1 MGRAIIPIRDLTR
14 RPVELGRIRIG
25 TSRPGKKAGDKV
37 PVQSDTFRL
46 TSSDRTALD
55 QVAGHYGGTVKPWS
69 DPKAAEGQFEVIT
82 TAPEIRIALPED
94 PLGGT
99 PMYEL
104 YGGKGRERW
113 CDGERCEVWN
123 KGPDG
128 PEPSEVACFCVKN
141 GELECK
147 PTVHL
152 SVILPDVRGIGTW
165 RLTTHSWNAA
175 QEMPAMVA
183 LIHSLQGKGIQ
194 RGVLRIERKRSVQAG
209 QTRKFPVPT
218 LGLDASVEEL
228 IAGEATIGRLVAGT
242 AGEIGA
248 GTAPVVAGQAAI
260 GDGSEGGAIPAESEE
275 APTGTAVPSPPVPDD
290 DEVIEAEIVE
300 EGFAWGEAEQAKALW
315 DQHSPRARELAS
327 KAFGT
332 GPEAEEAWKQATVE
346 LTEGRV
352 TSPRNMNAEE
362 WADMLVYLEAQVG
375 GGGESSSPD
384 GTAVAPSGAPPAAL
398 SDCTTGPQ
406 KAGALKRARRLAQ
419 ERGEDPPASF
429 DEISPELAVLVAKEL
444 A

>member
-1 MGRAIIPIRDLTR
+1 MGRQIIPIRDLTR

-25 TSRPGKKAGDKV
+25 AKTDKAMKAL
-37 PVQSDTFRL
+37 DTFRF

-82 TAPEIRIALPED
+82 TVPEIRIALPED

-99 PMYEL
+99 PMYEM
-104 YGGKGRERW
+104 YGGGGRERW

-128 PEPSEVACFCVKN
+128 PEPSEVPCFCVKD
-141 GELECK
+141 GELACK

-228 IAGEATIGRLVAGT
+228 IAGEATIGRLAAGV

-248 GTAPVVAGQAAI
+248 GTDPVVAGTAAI
-260 GDGSEGGAIPAESEE
+260 GDGSTGGAIPAESEE
-275 APTGTAVPSPPVPDD
+275 APAEVALPSPPDD
-290 DEVIEAEIVE
+290 DDVVEAEIVH
-300 EGFAWGEAEQAKALW
+300 EGSDWADAQAAKALW
-315 DQHSPRARELAS
+315 DEHSPRARELAGEAWGS
-327 KAFGT
+327 G
-332 GPEAEEAWKQATVE
+332 AEEAWKQATID
-346 LTEGRV
+346 LTDGRV

-362 WADMLVYLEAQVG
+362 WADMLVYLEAQAG
-375 GGGESSSPD
+375 GGGESSSP
-384 GTAVAPSGAPPAAL
+384 GGAASAPSGAPPAAL
-398 SDCTTGPQ
+398 SDCTTGPA

-429 DEISPELAVLVAKEL
+429 DDIGLELAVLVAKEL
-444 A
+444 AA

>member
-1 MGRAIIPIRDLTR
+1 MGRAIIPIRDLTQ

-25 TSRPGKKAGDKV
+25 AKTDKAMKAL
-37 PVQSDTFRL
+37 DTFRL

-82 TAPEIRIALPED
+82 TVSEIRIALPED

-104 YGGKGRERW
+104 YGGGGRERW
-113 CDGERCEVWN
+113 CDGEQCTIFT

-128 PEPSEVACFCVKN
+128 PEPSEVACYCAAA
-141 GELECK
+141 GELECR

-228 IAGEATIGRLVAGT
+228 IRGEATIGRLATGV

-248 GTAPVVAGQAAI
+248 GTDPVVAGTAAI
-260 GDGSEGGAIPAESEE
+260 GDGSTGGAIPAESEE
-275 APTGTAVPSPPVPDD
+275 APAEVALPSPPESDD
-290 DEVIEAEIVE
+290 DEVVEAEIVE
-300 EGFAWGEAEQAKALW
+300 EGGFAWGEAEKAKALW
-315 DQHSPRARELAS
+315 EEHSPRARELATQ
-327 KAFGT
+327 AWGT
-332 GPEAEEAWKQATVE
+332 GPDAEEAWKQATVD
-346 LTEGRV
+346 LTDGRV

-362 WADMLVYLEAQVG
+362 WADMLVYLEAQAG
-375 GGGESSSPD
+375 GGGESSSSPD
-384 GTAVAPSGAPPAAL
+384 GAAVAPSGAPPAAL
-398 SDCTTGPQ
+398 SGCTTGPA
-406 KAGALKRARRLAQ
+406 KAGALRRARRIAQ
-419 ERGEDPPASF
+419 EKGQTPPTSF
-429 DEISPELAVLVAKEL
+429 EEISPELAVLVAKEL
-444 A
+444 AA

>member
-1 MGRAIIPIRDLTR
+1 MGRAIIPIRDLTQ

-25 TSRPGKKAGDKV
+25 AKTEKAMRALD
-37 PVQSDTFRL
+37 SFRF

-82 TAPEIRIALPED
+82 TVSEIRIALPED

-104 YGGKGRERW
+104 YGGGGRERW
-113 CDGERCEVWN
+113 CDGEQCTIFT

-128 PEPSEVACFCVKN
+128 PEPSEVACYCAAA
-141 GELECK
+141 GELECR

-228 IAGEATIGRLVAGT
+228 IAGEATIGRLAAGT

-275 APTGTAVPSPPVPDD
+275 APTEAAVPSPPVPDD
-290 DEVIEAEIVE
+290 DEVIEAEIVSDG
-300 EGFAWGEAEQAKALW
+300 GFAWGEAEKAKALW
-315 DQHSPRARELAS
+315 DEHSPRARELAA
-327 KAFGT
+327 KAWGT
-332 GPEAEEAWKQATVE
+332 GPDAEEAWKQATVA
-346 LTEGRV
+346 LTDGRV

-384 GTAVAPSGAPPAAL
+384 GAAVAPSGAPPAAL

-429 DEISPELAVLVAKEL
+429 DEISPELAGLVAKEL
-444 A
+444 AA